1 MTEQNISPLVV
12 AKVAHLATEALL
24 KLAVLESQAR
34 TVPAGTKSSSAHL
47 HLSKRIAEQKSI
59 AQSWG
64 AVSMM
69 LSSDVAP
76 AGPEDAPAPL
86 PGRVIGW
93 VKTNER
99 GTTMLLVCD
108 RHGGVCRMNTTQ
120 HPHIPW
126 EPIRLPEDD
135 WAVGAKCYRC
145 GQEVS
150 A

>member
-24 KLAVLESQAR
+24 KLATLESQAR
-34 TVPAGTKSSSAHL
+34 TVPAGTRSSAAHL
-47 HLSKRIAEQKSI
+47 HLSKRIAEQRSI

-76 AGPEDAPAPL
+76 APAAEEPAAL
-86 PGRVIGW
+86 PGRVVGW
-93 VKTNER
+93 VKIKNEA
-99 GTTMLLVCD
+99 TVIIVCD
-108 RHGGVCRMNTTQ
+108 RHGGTCRWNTTAF
-120 HPHIPW
+120 PELPW
-126 EPIRLPEDD
+126 EPVRLPEDD
-135 WAVGAKCYRC
+135 WAIGSKCYRC

-150 A
+150 E